1 MHLNKNSD
9 IKKDIMLKNLK
20 DENEKLKLSNKE
32 LNNNIK
38 LYWKTENERDNEL
51 NKLINENRELK
62 SSMG

>member
-1 MHLNKNSD
+1 MLLNKNSD

-38 LYWKTENERDNEL
+38 LYWKTENERDDEL